1 MTNKVESNVSD
12 QTEKRLSPEVSEQF
26 QQDTRVVAK
35 QAAEFIEEIHPARLL
50 QTKQEIMDLSY
61 AKSDELLDSFAFF
74 RSVSC
79 TTYEVDYMFDFL
91 NEKMDKFYT
100 ALYAVGKPVVY
111 GIVSY
116 GETTN
121 LVVGL
126 LDTEDNSDL
135 LKSIMEGLL
144 DGIELMPYKTNFA
157 ARTACEKE
165 VGLIS
170 AIPSVKIEEE
180 KQIFSLAPLM
190 KSLNGQDYTVL
201 FISRPLSQDIIS
213 KKRRALIQ
221 IKDQCFAVSKRNISR
236 QQGISRSKG
245 NT

>member
-1 MTNKVESNVSD
+1 
-12 QTEKRLSPEVSEQF
+12 
-26 QQDTRVVAK
+26 
-35 QAAEFIEEIHPARLL
+35 
-50 QTKQEIMDLSY
+50 
-61 AKSDELLDSFAFF
+61 
-74 RSVSC
+74 
-79 TTYEVDYMFDFL
+79 
-91 NEKMDKFYT
+91 
-100 ALYAVGKPVVY
+100 
-111 GIVSY
+111 
-116 GETTN
+116 
-121 LVVGL
+121 
-126 LDTEDNSDL
+126 
-135 LKSIMEGLL
+135 MEGLL
-144 DGIELMPYKTNFA
+144 DGIELLPYKTNFA

-245 NT
+245 NTEGRTDTITKSTSNTISESFGWALGFTFSESYSETTSESLRPPKITARLSPTLSIKVRAFLQRYKMALPLN